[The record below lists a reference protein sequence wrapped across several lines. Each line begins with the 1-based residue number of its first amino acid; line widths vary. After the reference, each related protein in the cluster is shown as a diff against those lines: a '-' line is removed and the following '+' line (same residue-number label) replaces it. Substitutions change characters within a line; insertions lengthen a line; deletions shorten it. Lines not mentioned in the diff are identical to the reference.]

1 MNAADILERA
11 DGRTVPLA
19 GAPGAGPPPGKARK
33 LDKALADPQT
43 WNTLDTAV
51 QWAGDGPAWPYAV
64 ILGPETV
71 TVRLAGRRRLAEP
84 PKPWTRTDGGWTV
97 GREALGKAALPEQR
111 ARAYS
116 SAAYAALGS
125 RGQDIAFLDLG
136 LVPGVLTVEGD
147 RKAATDLVNSLMTQ
161 MIAGG
166 AHRVRTDLN
175 ELLEDRAA
183 GDGTALTFLVCAD
196 PDGETA
202 VRLHKAASL
211 WPWLRVVVLGET
223 QGSRW
228 SLTVDADGVVRAPAL
243 GLSAVCSGLPQ
254 SIPPRPAA
262 TPAAPAIQPEPEP
275 ILSTLPREPFAIEE
289 HPGLLPLPPRDP
301 ALDLGV
307 FAPPTVHHHHEPT
320 GARG

>member
-11 DGRTVPLA
+11 DGRTVPLS
-19 GAPGAGPPPGKARK
+19 GAPGAGPAPGKARK

-43 WNTLDTAV
+43 WNTLDAAV

-64 ILGPETV
+64 ILGPDTV
-71 TVRLAGRRRLAEP
+71 TVRLAGRIVTEP
-84 PKPWTRTDGGWTV
+84 PKPWSATDGGWTV
-97 GREALGKAALPEQR
+97 GRDALGKAALPGQR

-161 MIAGG
+161 MLAGG

-175 ELLEDRAA
+175 ELLDDRAA
-183 GDGTALTFLVCAD
+183 GDGNALTFLVCAD

-228 SLTVDADGVVRAPAL
+228 SLTVDPDGVVRAPVL

-254 SIPPRPAA
+254 SIPPRPPA
-262 TPAAPAIQPEPEP
+262 TPAAPAIRPEPEP
-275 ILSTLPREPFAIEE
+275 IPSALPREPFAFEE
-289 HPGLLPLPPRDP
+289 HPGLLPIPPRDQ
-301 ALDLGV
+301 ALGLDAFV
-307 FAPPTVHHHHEPT
+307 PPTVHHHHEPT
-320 GARG
+320 GARA